1 MSAPRLSGRQTTP
14 MLDDK
19 SWNILTSMEKL
30 TALTMGDE
38 LANIARTRP
47 DVVAVTADLASNNG
61 LDVFREA
68 FPDRFIDT
76 GIAEQNMMSVAAGLA
91 SAGFI
96 PYVATFAAFASLLC
110 AEQLRTDVA
119 YTKMKVRVLSHHAGI
134 ATGFYGTSHHAVE
147 DIAVTRA
154 MGNMTVVSAADGN
167 AIRGLIR
174 ATVDVDGPVY
184 IRIGRGAEKPI
195 YDEVPSFEP
204 GRFFQ
209 LREGRDATIIAT
221 GIGVKAALD
230 GADMLAAD
238 GVSIR
243 VLDAAYLKPF
253 DEAGVIAAAKQTGVI
268 LTVEEH
274 NPYGG
279 LGSAVGDVLASSGLG
294 VRFAKLALPD
304 DYALV
309 APPTHL
315 YRHYGLT
322 GEGVVDKLRPL
333 LASLSEPA

>member
-154 MGNMTVVSAADGN
+154 IGNLTVTAAADGN

-174 ATVDVDGPVY
+174 ATLDIDGPAY
-184 IRIGRGAEKPI
+184 IRIGRGAEKTVYP
-195 YDEVPSFEP
+195 EVPTFEY
-204 GRFFQ
+204 GRFVRH
-209 LREGRDATIIAT
+209 REGSDLTVIGC
-221 GIGVKAALD
+221 GIMVKSALD
-230 GADMLAAD
+230 AADILAAE
-238 GVSIR
+238 GISIR
-243 VLDAAYLKPF
+243 VLDAVYLKPL
-253 DEAGVIAAAKQTGVI
+253 DEAAILAAARETGGI
-268 LTVEEH
+268 LTAEEH
-274 NPYGG
+274 NPNGG
-279 LGSAVGDVLASSGLG
+279 LGSAVGELLALNG
-294 VRFAKLALPD
+294 VPTRFAKLALPD
-304 DYALV
+304 DYVLV

-315 YRHYGLT
+315 YRHYGLS
-322 GEGVVDKLRPL
+322 GDGVAKAVRAL
-333 LASLSEPA
+333 LDRKGS